1 MLAKT
6 KDAIFIKNEVKKSLV
21 SNKNPSSKDIIYH
34 YVDKLKAEIH
44 RISETKKK

>member
-34 YVDKLKAEIH
+34 YVDKLKAEIK
-44 RISETKKK
+44 RIFDTK